1 MFKRNLL
8 WTAALLIAACGDTS
22 AQAVCPLTGTA
33 SPKLICMLPQALGAS
48 GFDYGLLGVGF
59 GFHPFPK
66 ITPITQAVGTRLSQ
80 LPISS
85 PSSGIT
91 FTYDPA
97 LKTFSP
103 SPEEDL
109 GPIFGERAST
119 IGPHKLFVGFSYQY
133 INFDT
138 IDGHKLD
145 SIPLTLQS
153 APVPA
158 FLFPPSFMVPACN
171 TTGFPADH
179 SYDGSPCF
187 VRDFAE
193 TKYNI
198 DLRVHQYIVYVTYGV
213 TEHLEVSV
221 VLPISNI
228 AMRVVSQATFVPNS
242 FAPQPPY
249 ILNRFNF
256 FNPSIANAPP
266 PPHITVGNCAAAPCL
281 NAFFSDSRSVTGIGD
296 LVLRE
301 KYQVYKGEKAGFSI
315 GLEARLPTGDEENF
329 LGSGA
334 LGLKPFAVFSYK
346 GRVSPHALAGYELNG
361 SSLLY
366 GNYVATPS
374 NTKSPPPSRFLYVAG
389 ADVAPTKRVTVAFD
403 IYGQRLYGT
412 SQLLSSEFTDFGA
425 CNDPNCDVVTPGTP
439 HPTLLLQGKTDL
451 NIVDASLGA
460 KFRLFKH
467 LVATGNVLF
476 KLNDSSLRAKVVP
489 LAGISYSF

>member
-1 MFKRNLL
+1 MSKRNLL
-8 WTAALLIAACGDTS
+8 LTAALLIATCGITS
-22 AQAVCPLTGTA
+22 AQAVCPLNGKG
-33 SPKLICMLPQALGAS
+33 SLKLICMLPQALGAS
-48 GFDYGLLGVGF
+48 GFDYGLVFPNGLRF
-59 GFHPFPK
+59 SPFPNV
-66 ITPITQAVGTRLSQ
+66 TPITQAVGSRLSQ
-80 LPISS
+80 LPIAS

-97 LKTFSP
+97 VKTFVV

-119 IGPHKLFVGFSYQY
+119 IGLHKLFVGFSYQY

-145 SIPLTLQS
+145 SIPLPFPS
-153 APVPA
+153 FPVPV
-158 FLFPPSFMVPACN
+158 LFPPSFMVPPCN

-187 VRDFAE
+187 VRDFVE

-198 DLRVHQYIVYVTYGV
+198 DMRVHQYIVYVTYGV

-221 VLPISNI
+221 ALPVSNI

-242 FAPQPPY
+242 SAPQPPY
-249 ILNRFNF
+249 RLNRFNF

-266 PPHITVGNCAAAPCL
+266 PPHITVGNCPAAPCFD
-281 NAFFSDSRSVTGIGD
+281 AFFSDSRSVTGIGD
-296 LVLRE
+296 IVLRE
-301 KYQVYKGEKAGFSI
+301 KYQVYEGEKAGFSI
-315 GLEARLPTGDEENF
+315 GLEARFPTGDEENF

-334 LGLKPFAVFSYK
+334 IGLKPFAVFSYK

-366 GNYVATPS
+366 GNYVRTPS
-374 NTKSPPPSRFLYVAG
+374 NTKSPQPSRFVYIAG
-389 ADVAPTKRVTVAFD
+389 ADVAPTKRITVAFD

-412 SQLLSSEFTDFGA
+412 SELLSSQFTDFGA
-425 CNDPNCDVVTPGTP
+425 CNDSNCAVVTPGMP
-439 HPTLLLQGKTDL
+439 HPALLLKGKTDL
-451 NIVDASLGA
+451 NIIDASLGA
-460 KFRLFKH
+460 KVRLVKH

-489 LAGISYSF
+489 LVGISYSF